1 MGRIH
6 SLLFWSGLLWLFWV
20 QWSFYSVVK
29 VAYFQVQQKN
39 MLSCF
44 HELVVVGEK
53 GEVCDCLV
61 CFSFFVYNCGFFSS
75 SQKWMISKFQ
85 RNMWSC
91 FHGWW
96 KRKSWRLFCLFFLF
110 CLQLCFFSSSQKW
123 MTSMFQRNMWSCFH
137 VGGKGKVG
145 DCFVCFSLPV
155 VSARRHF
162 VIATNN

>member
-1 MGRIH
+1 
-6 SLLFWSGLLWLFWV
+6 
-20 QWSFYSVVK
+20 
-29 VAYFQVQQKN
+29 

-91 FHGWW
+91 FHGWK

-145 DCFVCFSLPV
+145 DCFVCFSPRACCFCCCPQDTSLLPPTINQLRKV
-155 VSARRHF
+155 NNYQPT
-162 VIATNN
+162 TNQGDE